1 MKPTLR
7 TIIESNGDSSSILEH
22 ENNNQE
28 KEVFEIQFN
37 FDFILSDSTKAIIN
51 WIKKNGKEL
60 RFDISLKISVSL
72 V

>member
-7 TIIESNGDSSSILEH
+7 TIIESNGDSSILEH

-37 FDFILSDSTKAIIN
+37 FDFILSDSSKAIIN
-51 WIKKNGKEL
+51 
-60 RFDISLKISVSL
+60 
-72 V
+72 

>member
-51 WIKKNGKEL
+51 
-60 RFDISLKISVSL
+60 
-72 V
+72 

>member
-7 TIIESNGDSSSILEH
+7 TIIESNGDSSILEH

-37 FDFILSDSTKAIIN
+37 FDFILSDSSKAIIN

-60 RFDISLKISVSL
+60 GFDINLKISVSL